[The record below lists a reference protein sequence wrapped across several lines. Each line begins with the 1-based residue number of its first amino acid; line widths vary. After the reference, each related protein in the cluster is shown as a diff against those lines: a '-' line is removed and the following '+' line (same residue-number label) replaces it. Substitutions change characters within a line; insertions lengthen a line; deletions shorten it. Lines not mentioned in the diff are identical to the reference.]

1 MTEGPNDAPDGG
13 PGKRRPERDRL
24 LLDLGADLRSVRT
37 EVSGL
42 RGDVRNAAGIVAE
55 AMPRLE
61 DVETGL
67 AEVKGTLAALT
78 EEEPEPG
85 NPPIEWPALPAEDAE
100 REWDDL
106 ADWVGDTLVPWL
118 QITRSQ
124 LPDMW
129 PAHPRAV
136 FELLW
141 LKTCYRQAYMKRSH
155 PTAAAE
161 WHTRW
166 LDAALTNVRTAM
178 PSDWEHR
185 MDPNRPQPGPPP
197 AQPPVPAPG
206 TPPPGQPGY
215 QPGGVA
221 EPWKQQY
228 TPPPAAPQRPA
239 PQQPAQQPAGYSYGG
254 WREQLATREHWD
266 QTWQQAKAR
275 DIAWRRER
283 EQRQLEQAR
292 RQLDQGTTST
302 DIHS

>member
-1 MTEGPNDAPDGG
+1 MTEAPDGG
-13 PGKRRPERDRL
+13 PDRRRPERDRI

-42 RGDVRNAAGIVAE
+42 RSDVRETAGVVAE
-55 AMPRLE
+55 AMPRVEQLE
-61 DVETGL
+61 TDL
-67 AEVKGTLAALT
+67 AEVKGTLEALT

-85 NPPIEWPALPAEDAE
+85 NPPVEWPALPAEDAE

-106 ADWVGDTLVPWL
+106 AEWVGDTLVPWL

-129 PAHPRAV
+129 PTRPRAV

-141 LKTCYRQAYMKRSH
+141 LKTCYRQAYRKKSH

-166 LDAALTNVRTAM
+166 LDAALENVRTAM

-185 MDPNRPQPGPPP
+185 MDPAQPQPGPPP
-197 AQPPVPAPG
+197 AQPAQPQPA
-206 TPPPGQPGY
+206 Y
-215 QPGGVA
+215 AAGGGA

-228 TPPPAAPQRPA
+228 TPPPNAQPRPAPQRPA
-239 PQQPAQQPAGYSYGG
+239 QQAAGYSYGG
-254 WREQLATREHWD
+254 WREQLATREHWE
-266 QTWQQAKAR
+266 QAFQQAKAR
-275 DIAWRRER
+275 DIAWRRDR
-283 EQRQLEQAR
+283 EQRQA
-292 RQLDQGTTST
+292 ST
-302 DIHS
+302 NTQP

>member
-1 MTEGPNDAPDGG
+1 MTEAPDGG

-24 LLDLGADLRSVRT
+24 LLDLGADLRTVRT

-42 RGDVRNAAGIVAE
+42 RADVRETAGLVAE

-61 DVETGL
+61 DVENDL
-67 AEVKGTLAALT
+67 AEVKGTLEALT

-85 NPPIEWPALPAEDAE
+85 NPPVEWPALPAEDAE
-100 REWDDL
+100 REWDEL
-106 ADWVGDTLVPWL
+106 AEWVGDTLVPWL

-166 LDAALTNVRTAM
+166 LAAALENVRTAM

-185 MDPNRPQPGPPP
+185 MEPNQPPAGQSPPQP
-197 AQPPVPAPG
+197 PAPG
-206 TPPPGQPGY
+206 TPPPARPGY
-215 QPGGVA
+215 QAGGGA

-228 TPPPAAPQRPA
+228 TPPPAAPQQQPA

-266 QTWQQAKAR
+266 QSWQQAKAR
-275 DIAWRRER
+275 DIAWRRDR
-283 EQRQLEQAR
+283 EQRQLDQAR
-292 RQLDQGTTST
+292 RNLEQGTTST
-302 DIHS
+302 DIRS

>member
-1 MTEGPNDAPDGG
+1 MTEGPTDAPDGG
-13 PGKRRPERDRL
+13 PRNRRPERDRL
-24 LLDLGADLRSVRT
+24 LLDLGAELRVVRT

-42 RGDVRNAAGIVAE
+42 RDDVRETAGVVAE

-61 DVETGL
+61 DVETNL
-67 AEVKGTLAALT
+67 AEVKGTLQALT
-78 EEEPEPG
+78 EEPPEAP

-118 QITRSQ
+118 QITRAQ

-141 LKTCYRQAYMKRSH
+141 LKTCYRQAYMKGSH
-155 PTAAAE
+155 PAGAAE

-166 LDAALTNVRTAM
+166 LDAALANVKSAM
-178 PSDWEHR
+178 PKDWEES
-185 MDPNRPQPGPPP
+185 MEPSQPQPGPPP
-197 AQPPVPAPG
+197 AQPLAPG

-215 QPGGVA
+215 PPGGS

-228 TPPPAAPQRPA
+228 TPPPTAPQRG
-239 PQQPAQQPAGYSYGG
+239 AGYSHRG
-254 WREQLATREHWD
+254 WRDELATREHWE
-266 QTWQQAKAR
+266 QTWQQAKTR
-275 DIAWRRER
+275 DVAWRRER
-283 EQRQLEQAR
+283 ERRELEKARQQLEHS
-292 RQLDQGTTST
+292 TTST
-302 DIHS
+302 DTPS